1 MYHWKQN
8 TYLQLVHGPFT
19 LTITPA
25 ACFTS
30 QLAVTIYKVLY
41 VRTLCFICTHVV
53 FYMYACCVPPTHG
66 IL

>member
-8 TYLQLVHGPFT
+8 TYLQLVHGPLT
-19 LTITPA
+19 LTITTA

-41 VRTLCFICTHVV
+41 VRMLCSTNPWHIIKQFT
-53 FYMYACCVPPTHG
+53 FNNTNF
-66 IL
+66 